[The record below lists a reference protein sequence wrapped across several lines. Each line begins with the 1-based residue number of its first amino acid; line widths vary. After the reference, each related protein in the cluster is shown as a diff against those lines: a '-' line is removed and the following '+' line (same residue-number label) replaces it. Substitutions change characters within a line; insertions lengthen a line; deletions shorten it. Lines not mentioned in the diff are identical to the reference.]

1 MEKDK
6 FINQIIKASID
17 GYLAGFGKV
26 KNKKDFLKL
35 ESSIINIIV
44 NFGFNK
50 DLAIKTVKKMLINF
64 SV

>member
-17 GYLAGFGKV
+17 WYLAWFWKV